1 MNALPILIIGVAAAV
16 GAYLLT
22 VGIIA
27 SRAADA
33 ATMARERLARQ
44 EVGLGQSAVALEM
57 EKPLGQRLT
66 APMRRL
72 KKSISRLGRNM
83 EL

>member
-1 MNALPILIIGVAAAV
+1 MNDALPILIGVAAAV

-33 ATMARERLARQ
+33 ATLARERLARQ

-57 EKPLGQRLT
+57 EKPPNTSAFG
-66 APMRRL
+66 
-72 KKSISRLGRNM
+72 
-83 EL
+83 